1 MINKGKAVPYK
12 GLLFCFYKTLVT
24 LNFRSKLFQLLQ
36 AACSGLPL
44 LQIST
49 MSYRAIPSGSVLQ
62 WIKEQWLGKDVVDS
76 RSPAGNWL
84 GIKLEHIEQ
93 GAAVLNILVRPEMA
107 NPYGNIHG
115 GMMSL
120 VIDEAIGWAVVSLD
134 TSNHYTSL
142 TLNVDFLYAIKV
154 GERLRA
160 ESKVMREGK
169 KIINV
174 ECHVYD
180 MNGRILARGSSNL
193 IVTGMAF
200 V

>member
-1 MINKGKAVPYK
+1 MLPQPWQLYLCCIIAIMGYREIPKG
-12 GLLFCFYKTLVT
+12 
-24 LNFRSKLFQLLQ
+24 Q
-36 AACSGLPL
+36 
-44 LQIST
+44 
-49 MSYRAIPSGSVLQ
+49 VLD
-62 WIKEQWLGKDVVDS
+62 WIKDTYEGKEVKDS

-84 GIKLEHIEQ
+84 GITLEKIER
-93 GAAVLNILVRPEMA
+93 GEAVLNILVRPEMA
-107 NPYGNIHG
+107 NPYGHIHG

-134 TSNHYTSL
+134 TDNHYTSL
-142 TLNVDFLYAIKV
+142 TLNIDFLYAIKT

-160 ESKVMREGK
+160 VSKVLRVGK

-180 MNGRILARGSSNL
+180 LAGKILARGNSNL
-193 IVTGMAF
+193 IVTGMEF